1 MSEEQF
7 KWCIETG
14 DINGF
19 KDALKNVKCLL
30 SNFLQVKDLNKGLGN
45 GRRPIHIAAD
55 FGHLQILELLV
66 KEGADVNVKDNFGI
80 TPLLAAVY
88 EEHADCVEFLL
99 KNKAEIIDSPSGLK
113 MCECTDSEDI
123 KRLLQQ

>member
-7 KWCIETG
+7 RWCIETG

-19 KDALKNVKCLL
+19 KDALKNVK
-30 SNFLQVKDLNKGLGN
+30 DLNKGLGD